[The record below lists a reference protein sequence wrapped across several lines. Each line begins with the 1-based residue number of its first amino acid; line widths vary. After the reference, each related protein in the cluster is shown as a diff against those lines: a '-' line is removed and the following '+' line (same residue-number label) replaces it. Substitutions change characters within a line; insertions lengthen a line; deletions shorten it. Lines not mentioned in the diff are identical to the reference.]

1 MEKIVACGRPCCIC
15 QMRCT
20 YCVSER
26 LGSSA
31 RAGRGAKSRL
41 QITAQKPTERHI
53 CFHLL
58 ANGRARRYAERQ
70 IEHLAVWQS
79 RRRQPDPILGR
90 STSRKPMDSK
100 TPSALDPG
108 RPPVLPGVRD
118 ETRRSSSRGWI
129 WLVVLAVLS
138 IGGYCAWRGVKPMLS
153 ARAPA
158 AGGHARN
165 RAMGP
170 IPVVAAK
177 VHRGNIGV
185 YLTGLGAVT
194 PLYTVT
200 VKSRVDGQLM
210 SVRYNEGQIVRQGDL
225 LVEIDP

>member
-1 MEKIVACGRPCCIC
+1 
-15 QMRCT
+15 
-20 YCVSER
+20 
-26 LGSSA
+26 
-31 RAGRGAKSRL
+31 
-41 QITAQKPTERHI
+41 
-53 CFHLL
+53 
-58 ANGRARRYAERQ
+58 
-70 IEHLAVWQS
+70 
-79 RRRQPDPILGR
+79 
-90 STSRKPMDSK
+90 
-100 TPSALDPG
+100 
-108 RPPVLPGVRD
+108 
-118 ETRRSSSRGWI
+118 
-129 WLVVLAVLS
+129 
-138 IGGYCAWRGVKPMLS
+138 WRGVKPMLS

-225 LVEIDP
+225 LVEIDPRPYQVQLMQAEGQLLKDQAALDNARVDLARYEKLLAQNAIPEQQLATQKALVAQYEGAVKTDQGQIENAKLNLVYCRITSPISGRVGLRLVDPGNIVHASDS